1 MADALLHI
9 KDAYYFDVPKALWPN
24 HYQSLDE
31 VPAFLRKAH
40 PDASL
45 EDFHHAMA
53 GKILIPQALGGEL
66 KNLYEPASGLCIS
79 KFMVL
84 EVVVAIFLYVVFNKL
99 AERIKD
105 GEVPRGKFW
114 NALEA
119 VLIYVRDEIAH
130 PALHDDAHRFL
141 PVLWTLFF
149 FILGCNLLGIIPWL
163 GAATGSFSVTLSLA
177 AVTFLAGLVVGTF
190 RLGLVGYWKNLVPHM
205 HLPVWLQPLKLMIF
219 AIELLGLLI
228 KHGVLGVRLLANMV
242 AGHLVLLAILGLIV
256 EAAGG
261 TFGSW
266 AITTF
271 ISVLGSTLFS
281 VLELGV
287 AFLQAYVFT
296 FLSALFI
303 SAAVHH
309 H

>member
-9 KDAYYFDVPKALWPN
+9 SDAYYFEVPKSLWPN
-24 HYQSLDE
+24 NYQSLDQ

-45 EDFHHAMA
+45 EEFQHAMA
-53 GKILIPQALGGEL
+53 GKILIPQPFGGEL

-79 KFMVL
+79 KFML
-84 EVVVAIFLYVVFNKL
+84 LSVVVAIALYVLFNKL
-99 AERIKD
+99 AEKIKH
-105 GEVPRGKFW
+105 GEVARGKFW

-119 VLIYVRDEIAH
+119 VLVYVRDNIAH

-149 FILGCNLLGIIPWL
+149 FILGCNLLGMIPWV
-163 GAATGSFSVTLSLA
+163 GAPTGSFSVTLSLA
-177 AVTFLAGLVVGTF
+177 AVTFLSGIVAGSF
-190 RLGLVGYWKNLVPHM
+190 RMGLVGYWKNLVPHM
-205 HLPVWLQPLKLMIF
+205 DLPMWLQPLKVMIF
-219 AIELLGLLI
+219 AIEVLGLFI

-256 EAAGG
+256 EAANGS
-261 TFGSW
+261 FGSW
-266 AITTF
+266 ATTTF